1 MFQRTSPLPRNQV
14 SPKID
19 AFVDRHGWQI
29 IVFVVSA
36 VIAWTTLKAQVQ
48 NKAEKVDVDK
58 LRAEVQQ
65 ESAVIQRQQRSML
78 RMLCRDPRNRL
89 DSECP

>member
-1 MFQRTSPLPRNQV
+1 M

-29 IVFVVSA
+29 VVFVVSA
-36 VIAWTTLKAQVQ
+36 IVAWTTLNAQVQ
-48 NKAEKVDVDK
+48 NKADKADVDK
-58 LRAEVQQ
+58 LRAEVQI
-65 ESAVIQRQQRSML
+65 ESANLQRGQQAML